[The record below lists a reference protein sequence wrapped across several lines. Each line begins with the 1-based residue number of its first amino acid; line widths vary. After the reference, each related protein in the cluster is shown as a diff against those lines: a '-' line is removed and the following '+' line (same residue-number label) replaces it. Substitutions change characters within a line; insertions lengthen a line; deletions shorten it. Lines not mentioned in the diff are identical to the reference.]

1 METEAAHVT
10 RMQNRRRMIILIILG
25 AISQRG
31 IKRTPDEAAINIAQ
45 QLAPIKI
52 GTFLRKHK
60 AKVNKEIRK
69 QIMKL
74 PTSHDGDSRQKKKES
89 LWGCMFSFSS
99 ASRNKGGTM
108 SKEIVSRK
116 Y

>member
-10 RMQNRRRMIILIILG
+10 RMQNRRRMIIMIILG

-60 AKVNKEIRK
+60 AKVNNEIRK
-69 QIMKL
+69 QITKF
-74 PTSHDGDSRQKKKES
+74 PTYGMEIPDDPKKES
-89 LWGCMFSFSS
+89 LCGC
-99 ASRNKGGTM
+99 
-108 SKEIVSRK
+108 
-116 Y
+116 